1 MFHHLF
7 NILIF
12 ITFFYVSN
20 HYLSDAKKYKHI
32 KITLGMIYIAFN
44 ACQGLSGDSAESQC

>member
-1 MFHHLF
+1 MLCHLF

-20 HYLSDAKKYKHI
+20 HCLSDAKKYKHI
-32 KITLGMIYIAFN
+32 KITPGMIYMASN
-44 ACQGLSGDSAESQC
+44 ACQELSGDSAESQC